1 MVEMLWWIVVAICFF
16 LSFIGLIFPLV
27 PSVLVIWVGFLVYG
41 FGIGTF
47 SDLSVWFWSG
57 MVIFTLFLILAD
69 IIASQYFVKRY
80 GGSKWGER
88 MAAIGVIVGSFIM
101 PPFGIIFVPFI
112 LVFVTELISIQQPGH
127 AFKVAIAS
135 LIAFLSSTVAKGLVQ
150 FIMIIWFIVEVFLA

>member
-1 MVEMLWWIVVAICFF
+1 MLEMLWWIVVAICFF

-41 FGIGTF
+41 FGIGAF

-150 FIMIIWFIVEVFLA
+150 FIMIVWFIVEVFLA